1 MVEKNKSEVNLGAK
15 LKQLRESKGFT
26 MEQLAFEINQTD
38 EKLNANKS
46 MISKWENNKISPKN
60 IYLSAYVKI
69 FNISLNELLGLES
82 EENRNIITYRIDT
95 KGLKKEQVNELKKD
109 LETFTTFLLEK
120 LRNNNK

>member
-109 LETFTTFLLEK
+109 LETFTTFLLGK

>member
-1 MVEKNKSEVNLGAK
+1 MEEKNKSEVNLGAR
-15 LKQLRESKGFT
+15 LKQLRESKGLT

-60 IYLSAYVKI
+60 MYLSAYVKI
-69 FNISLNELLGLES
+69 FNISLNHLLGLEP
-82 EENRNIITYRIDT
+82 EENHNIITYRIDT

-109 LETFTTFLLEK
+109 LENFTTFLLEK

>member
-69 FNISLNELLGLES
+69 FNISLNELLGLEP

>member
-1 MVEKNKSEVNLGAK
+1 
-15 LKQLRESKGFT
+15 